1 MESGLLRNGGEE
13 LIEGLRGDDRCVRE
27 EFELLDGVSI
37 AWSVMAVAS
46 QL

>member
-27 EFELLDGVSI
+27 EFKLLDGVSS
-37 AWSVMAVAS
+37 A
-46 QL
+46 